1 MKDIECATMAGLLAA
16 VLILE
21 RSNSMTVLRQ
31 RMAEDMQIRNLSPL
45 TQSSYLQQI
54 SSFARHFDKPPA
66 LLGPDDIRSYQVYL
80 TNEKKLAPKSIHVC
94 VSALRFFYKVTLKK
108 DWEFDEVIP
117 SPRPPKTLPIVLS
130 PAEVLV
136 FLGCVE
142 SLKHRT
148 ILTTCYAAGLRIS
161 EALHLMPSAIDRQR
175 MVIRIDQGKG
185 QKDRYVMLSP
195 KLLETLADYW
205 RLERPKEWLF
215 PGGISGQPLT
225 RDAVSDACRVAH
237 RRSGL
242 TKPITPHSMRH
253 AFAVHLL
260 EAGTDVRT
268 IQLLLGHRSL
278 ATTAQYLHIA
288 TSKVCSTT
296 SPLELLPHPVPLEPP
311 RPAPKHF

>member
-195 KLLETLADYW
+195 KLLETLVDYW

-278 ATTAQYLHIA
+278 ATTAQYLRIA
-288 TSKVCSTT
+288 TSKVCSTA
-296 SPLELLPHPVPLEPP
+296 SPLDALQVMTPPLPDLVP
-311 RPAPKHF
+311 A